1 MRPRGRYGEPRER
14 EVNDREGTPVTHRF
28 DSNSFNP
35 SSSDSGVFMLDP
47 ADRALFE
54 AAANEIE
61 GVDDHARFLEI
72 ARRLP
77 KVRLEKV
84 MKIREQIAAGTYV
97 TEEKLQVTVDR
108 LLSALRGA

>member
-1 MRPRGRYGEPRER
+1 MSNRI
-14 EVNDREGTPVTHRF
+14 
-28 DSNSFNP
+28 DSNKFNP

-47 ADRALFE
+47 ADRAFLE
-54 AAANEIE
+54 ATADQVA

-84 MKIREQIAAGTYV
+84 MKIREEIAAGTYV
-97 TEEKLQVTVDR
+97 TEEKLTATVNG
-108 LLSALRGA
+108 LLAALRGQ